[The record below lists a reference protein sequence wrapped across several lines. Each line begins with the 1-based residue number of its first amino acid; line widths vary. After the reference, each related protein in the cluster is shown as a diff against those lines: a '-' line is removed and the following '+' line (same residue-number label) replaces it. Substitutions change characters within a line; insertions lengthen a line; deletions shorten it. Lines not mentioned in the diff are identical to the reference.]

1 MKALVVGCGSMGF
14 RHVGHLQELGVR
26 EVMVADPD
34 ASRRRAAH
42 TTFGAATWP
51 SLEEGLA
58 ARPDVVL
65 VCTHADSH
73 LALARQAIEADAH
86 VFVEKPLSMRQDGI
100 DDLVTCARRAGRIVQ
115 VGYNLRYHPAFTTM
129 KRLVDGGALG
139 RVLTG
144 HAEFGLYLAKWWP
157 TRDYRQSYMADATE
171 SGGLIFDVSH
181 EMDVLAWF
189 LGEASEVMAYGDKL
203 STLEIR
209 GVDAVKAV
217 LRMRSGAIASLHIDC
232 LQPTY
237 TRGLSLVGEDA
248 ALRWDCPRGRL
259 DRSLG
264 RLQVYD
270 AKRKRYEAVKLEGR
284 AEDTYV
290 EELRDFLRCVTTG
303 APPLVGLAEGQ
314 AALEVAFAIQTS
326 IATGTP
332 VRIGT
337 C

>member
-1 MKALVVGCGSMGF
+1 MKALVVGCGSMGS
-14 RHVGHLQELGVR
+14 RHVGHLHELGVSD
-26 EVMVADPD
+26 VAVVDPEAARRQAVH
-34 ASRRRAAH
+34 AS
-42 TTFGAATWP
+42 FGALTWA

-58 ARPDVVL
+58 TRPDVAL
-65 VCTHADSH
+65 ICTPAESH
-73 LALARQAIEADAH
+73 VTLAGQAIEAGAH
-86 VFVEKPLSMRQDGI
+86 VFVEKPLSMSLRGI
-100 DDLVTCARRAGRIVQ
+100 DGLVAAARRAERVVQ
-115 VGYNLRYHPAFTTM
+115 VGYNLRYHPAFQTM

-144 HAEFGLYLAKWWP
+144 HAEFGLYLDKWWP
-157 TRDYRQSYMADATE
+157 TRDYRRSYMADAAV

-181 EMDVLAWF
+181 EMDILAWF

-203 STLEIR
+203 SALEIR
-209 GVDAVKAV
+209 GVDVVKAV

-237 TRGLSLVGEDA
+237 TRGLSLLGEDA

-270 AKRKRYEAVKLEGR
+270 AKRKRYETVKLEGR

-303 APPLVGLAEGQ
+303 TPPLVGLAEGR
-314 AALEVAFAIQTS
+314 AALEVALGIQTS
-326 IATGTP
+326 IATGAP